1 MQNRQP
7 TTARPQPR
15 LALLDDTCQRPAI
28 RQLVMHMEQAG
39 ITTETATSTGGLY
52 RILLGQPIAV
62 VLVDAAALDE
72 GGVPMVR
79 SLRQATDIGIIA
91 RLDAA
96 GPGPTDVVEWGA
108 DAWVDDRI
116 TPAGAVAT
124 VRSLMRRMESDRYA
138 PTPSEPPASMPTLGW
153 RMDSAGWCLL
163 TPDEQA
169 IALTASERAVLSV
182 LMEAGGTPLSR
193 SDLMRA
199 LSDNEPGD
207 ARRRLEMLVFRLR
220 RKVMD
225 RTGLPLPLLT
235 ARGNGYLFLDTHA
248 QRHGGASTTFAL

>member
-1 MQNRQP
+1 MQNRNP
-7 TTARPQPR
+7 INTRAQPR

-28 RQLVMHMEQAG
+28 RQLVMHLEQAG
-39 ITTETATSTGGLY
+39 ISTETATSTGGLY
-52 RILLGQPIAV
+52 RILLGQPISV
-62 VLVDAAALDE
+62 VLVDAAAVDDS
-72 GGVPMVR
+72 GVPMIR

-91 RLDAA
+91 RLDTA
-96 GPGPTDVVEWGA
+96 GPGPTDVVDWGA

-116 TPAGAVAT
+116 TPAGAIAT
-124 VRSLMRRMESDRYA
+124 VRSLMRRLDTDKQAVTLAEPSA
-138 PTPSEPPASMPTLGW
+138 PAPALGW
-153 RMDSAGWCLL
+153 RLDSAGWCLL

-182 LMEAGGTPLSR
+182 LMKAGGTPLSR
-193 SDLMRA
+193 SELMLA
-199 LSDNEPGD
+199 LCDNEPGD

-220 RKVMD
+220 RKVVD

-248 QRHGGASTTFAL
+248 QRH